1 MILSAGWQTS
11 FASHPWDA
19 KYSQTSAQGLR
30 QTICL
35 LPDTQCRFY
44 KCLVVI

>member
-11 FASHPWDA
+11 FASHPWAA
-19 KYSQTSAQGLR
+19 KYSQTSEQGLR

-35 LPDTQCRFY
+35 LPDIQCRFC
-44 KCLVVI
+44 KCLGVI